1 VTTKDSSLASTTV
14 NLARSAAHSDAPC
27 PPLTSHG
34 ASIAHPRLTIELKI
48 GYQPPITGAG
58 GDHGID
64 RHENWLRSLCVLRFS
79 RPQYISTR
87 TRIDRVHLLSTVG
100 RRSRTHD
107 DETRRNVGESQPRIP
122 HHERHHCNVIEA
134 PWLVNGGHGA
144 SLRQH
149 QMMKYRAPRALQHP
163 PRHRRVP
170 GLEAVANRGRRG
182 RGRPPPP
189 RGRLRHQQVSLM
201 LRIDAVTAISPSA
214 SAHSIFGSDRETW
227 LHTEAVCT
235 PPPPAAAL
243 AAATAAALGRPPPS
257 PPARPIPKIDYQSH
271 PELGARRVP
280 THTEAPWLVN
290 GGHGASLRHHKVGR
304 ARSPPPSAGAP
315 TSC

>member
-1 VTTKDSSLASTTV
+1 
-14 NLARSAAHSDAPC
+14 
-27 PPLTSHG
+27 
-34 ASIAHPRLTIELKI
+34 
-48 GYQPPITGAG
+48 
-58 GDHGID
+58 
-64 RHENWLRSLCVLRFS
+64 
-79 RPQYISTR
+79 
-87 TRIDRVHLLSTVG
+87 
-100 RRSRTHD
+100 
-107 DETRRNVGESQPRIP
+107 
-122 HHERHHCNVIEA
+122 
-134 PWLVNGGHGA
+134 
-144 SLRQH
+144 
-149 QMMKYRAPRALQHP
+149 MKYRAPRALQHP

-170 GLEAVANRGRRG
+170 GLEAMANGAALLFERRARIALG
-182 RGRPPPP
+182 TATQYAHINDSPPPP
-189 RGRLRHQQVSLM
+189 SARARSDGQSWPPRPRPAAAAARPSAAPTSLM
-201 LRIDAVTAISPSA
+201 LRIDSVTAISPSA
-214 SAHSIFGSDRETW
+214 AHSIFGSARETW